1 MRFRYLLWDFDG
13 TLFDTYPPL
22 VRAIEHALADLG
34 VTESREEIERL
45 LGITLADCAAVLVE
59 RHSLG
64 AEDFEARMERYY
76 SQATIF
82 DKPPFP
88 GALRVCQRV
97 VAAGGRN
104 FIFTHR
110 GRASLFELLEA
121 YGMAGLFADCLAVE
135 DGYPRKPDPSGL
147 ITLIEKHA
155 LPRAEVLA
163 VGDRDLDI
171 LAGQGAGVRT
181 CLFNAQ
187 APPGLQPDYVIAAL
201 EELEYILRFEAGGEA
216 GSSP

>member
-22 VRAIEHALADLG
+22 VRALEHALADRG
-34 VTESREEIERL
+34 ITESREEIVRL
-45 LGITLADCAAVLVE
+45 LGITLADCTAVLVE
-59 RHSLG
+59 RHGLD
-64 AEDFEARMERYY
+64 AADFEARVEHTY
-76 SQATIF
+76 SQATIL

-88 GALRVCQRV
+88 GALRVCEHV

-104 FIFTHR
+104 YIFTHR

-121 YGMAGLFADCLAVE
+121 YGMVGLFADCLAVE

-155 LPRAEVLA
+155 LPRTEVLA

-187 APPGLQPDYVIAAL
+187 PPPGIQPDYVIAAL
-201 EELEYILRFEAGGEA
+201 EELEDILRLDAKDEAA
-216 GSSP
+216 SSP